1 MASYVEA
8 GAESRRH
15 FLKRKCARGVG
26 PMGSQATFDLI
37 FISGRKG
44 RLIQIKRATN
54 QDLAFGHR

>member
-1 MASYVEA
+1 
-8 GAESRRH
+8 
-15 FLKRKCARGVG
+15 
-26 PMGSQATFDLI
+26 MGSQATFDLI